1 MYAELE
7 IGLHRF
13 QIDSLNI
20 ELRYTNP
27 QSVTV
32 VAPQRGEVILDLDEL
47 RSLQLR
53 PMDYGRALTQQLF
66 ADESVRSMWGKA
78 KVDVGAGGQYLRVRL
93 WIGASAPDLHG
104 LRWELLQDP
113 ESGDSLATSEK
124 ILFSRFITGPD
135 WRRLSLRPKARLKA
149 LIAVSAPHDIHSKYQ
164 LAPIDAA
171 SEVERIRRSLEA
183 RNGDSPFI
191 DTLGH
196 EQPMTLDRLIGALR
210 AQPDIVYLVCHGR
223 LDRKGIPRLY
233 FQDEQGNAE
242 VVSLSGTRPERDLVR
257 RIRDLREPP
266 RLMVLASCESAGM
279 GDHFDSST
287 QQGRL
292 SDPNSTI
299 RGHSAHAALAPRLA
313 EAGVP
318 AIIAMQG
325 KVSMETIEAAMPEF
339 FSQLLH
345 DGQID
350 RALAAARGKVRGRP
364 DHWMPA
370 LYSRLKSGRIW
381 YEPGFAGESRE
392 FEKWKTICRRVRKGQ
407 VIPILG
413 PDFGEHV
420 LGRSEELA
428 RRLAREE
435 NFPLAEHDRSDL
447 ARVAQ
452 YVRISQ
458 DDDHLQDG
466 VVDHLRRQLLDR
478 NGRFVNG
485 AHKELPELLHRLS
498 QERSRIEDDPYRL
511 LTRLNA
517 SIYINA
523 GVDTLLIK
531 TLKAVG
537 RDPTPLICRWRPSS
551 ENHPCEPAYDGRPA
565 PEHPIVYQVFGVLA
579 QPESLVLAEDDFF
592 DFLIH
597 SSRYRLI
604 PKVVRGSLASN
615 SLVFLGF
622 ALNSWTFRV
631 LFRLIMTQEGSPGL
645 RRFSHVG
652 VQVDPEEYSLADVE
666 RARRYLERYFG
677 KDRCAGLS
685 RGEPGIDIYWGTPGD
700 FLAELGNQLDRT
712 ETSELPAVTVAETS
726 NGWY

>member
-13 QIDSLNI
+13 QIGSLNV
-20 ELRYTNP
+20 ELRYANP
-27 QSVTV
+27 QSVTA
-32 VAPQRGEVILDLDEL
+32 VAPQRGEVILDFVEL
-47 RSLQLR
+47 RSLLLR
-53 PMDYGRALTQQLF
+53 PMDYGRALTEQLF
-66 ADESVRSMWGKA
+66 ADESVRSIWGKA
-78 KVDVGAGGQYLRVRL
+78 KVDVGACGQFLRVRL

-113 ESGDSLATSEK
+113 ESGDPLATCEK
-124 ILFSRFITGPD
+124 ILFSRFIAGPD

-149 LIAVSAPHDIHSKYQ
+149 LIAVSAPRDIHSKFQ
-164 LAPIDAA
+164 LATIDARV
-171 SEVERIRRSLEA
+171 EIERIRHSLEGL
-183 RNGDSPFI
+183 NGDGPQI
-191 DTLGH
+191 ETLGH
-196 EQPMTLDRLIGALR
+196 DQPMTLDRLIEALR

-233 FQDEQGNAE
+233 LQGEDGTAD
-242 VVSLSGTRPERDLVR
+242 VVSLSGTHPDRDLAR
-257 RIRDLREPP
+257 RIRALREPP
-266 RLMVLASCESAGM
+266 RLMVLASCESAGK
-279 GDHFDSST
+279 GDH
-287 QQGRL
+287 
-292 SDPNSTI
+292 SDVSIAPVPIDDPSSTI
-299 RGHSAHAALAPRLA
+299 RDHSAHAALAPRLA

-318 AIIAMQG
+318 AIVAMQG

-339 FSQLLH
+339 FSQLLR

-370 LYSRLKSGRIW
+370 LFLRLKSGRIW

-420 LGRSEELA
+420 LGRSDELA
-428 RRLAREE
+428 RRLARDE

-466 VVDHLRRQLLDR
+466 VVDHLRQQLLDR
-478 NGRFVNG
+478 NSRFVNG
-485 AHKELPELLHRLS
+485 VYQELPELLHRLS
-498 QERSRIEDDPYRL
+498 QEPSHTEDDPYRL

-531 TLKAVG
+531 TLKAIG
-537 RDPTPLICRWRPSS
+537 FDPAPLVCRWRPSS
-551 ENHPCEPAYDGRPA
+551 ENHPCEPAYDGSPS
-565 PEHPIVYQVFGVLA
+565 PERPIVYQVFGVLA

-700 FLAELGNQLDRT
+700 FLSELGEQLERT
-712 ETSELPAVTVAETS
+712 EKPQLSAAATEDTK